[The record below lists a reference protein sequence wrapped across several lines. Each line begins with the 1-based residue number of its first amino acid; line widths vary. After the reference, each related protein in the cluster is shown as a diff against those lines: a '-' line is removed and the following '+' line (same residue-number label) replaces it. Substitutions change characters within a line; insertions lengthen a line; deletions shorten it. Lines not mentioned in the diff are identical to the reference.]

1 MSNNKRYPEGLLGK
15 KLGMTQIFSKD
26 GQCVPVTVIQAGPCY
41 VLDVKTADAHGYSGV
56 QFGFEPKKA
65 QRVNK
70 PELGHFSRAGRG
82 AFYHVKEIRCDA
94 EGLGWTTLG
103 QEVRVGEIFKDGEI
117 VDVSGV
123 SIGKGFAGVVKRFG
137 AKGQPATRGTHEVRR
152 HIGAVGCRKFPGR
165 IFKNKRMPGHMGNE
179 LVTIQNLEIVGVKPE
194 ENLILVKGGIP
205 GSKGGLVVI
214 RRAVKTTTAGGSAKA
229 A

>member
-1 MSNNKRYPEGLLGK
+1 MSTQKRLPEGLLGK
-15 KLGMTQIFSKD
+15 KVGMTQVFTED

-41 VLDVKTADAHGYSGV
+41 VLDVKSTATHGYEGV
-56 QFGFEPKKA
+56 QLGFEPKKP

-70 PELGHFSRAGRG
+70 PEMGHFGRAGKG

-94 EGLGWTTLG
+94 NSLGWTELG
-103 QEVRVGEIFKDGEI
+103 HEVRVGDVFKGGEL

-123 SIGKGFAGVVKRFG
+123 SIGRGFSGVVRRFKV
-137 AKGQPATRGTHEVRR
+137 KGQPATRGTHEVRR
-152 HIGAVGCRKFPGR
+152 HIGAIGCRKFPGR
-165 IFKNKRMPGHMGNE
+165 VFKNKAMPGHMGNE
-179 LVTIQNLEIVGVKPE
+179 TVTVQNLQIIGVRPE

-214 RRAVKTTTAGGSAKA
+214 KRAMKSRAADGSQQA